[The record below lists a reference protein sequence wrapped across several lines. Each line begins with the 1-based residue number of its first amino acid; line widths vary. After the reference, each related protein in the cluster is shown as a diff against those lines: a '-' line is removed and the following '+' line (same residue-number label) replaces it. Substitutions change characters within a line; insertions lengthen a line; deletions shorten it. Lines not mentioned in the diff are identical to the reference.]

1 MYNIYIYVCII
12 YIYVCIY
19 PGTDDMESNP
29 LSPKTRTSPGPRA
42 VNPLALGPNG
52 DRPVDRKKG
61 SFWPEDLGITPPEI

>member
-1 MYNIYIYVCII
+1 MIYLDSI

-19 PGTDDMESNP
+19 PGTDMESNP